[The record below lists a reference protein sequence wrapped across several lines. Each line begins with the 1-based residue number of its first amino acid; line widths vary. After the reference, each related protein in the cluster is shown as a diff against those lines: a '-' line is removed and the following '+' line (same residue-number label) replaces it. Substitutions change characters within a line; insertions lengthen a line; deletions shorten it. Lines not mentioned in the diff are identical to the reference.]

1 MRVICE
7 DRCMLKEAATTRS
20 RRSQIFFKIDVP
32 KNFAIFTGKH
42 LRWSWSSFFHRTF
55 QMAASALRVI
65 PDVLIFVNIE
75 IVGKLKYTN
84 GLQLGT
90 SLKSDLLHRYLLFP
104 FFVGT
109 SILNIFI

>member
-1 MRVICE
+1 
-7 DRCMLKEAATTRS
+7 MLESFLKNVAGLKACNFIKKTLTRS
-20 RRSQIFFKIDVP
+20 FSCEYCEIF
-32 KNFAIFTGKH
+32 KN
-42 LRWSWSSFFHRTF
+42 SFSHRTS
-55 QMAASALRVI
+55 QVAASALRVI
-65 PDVLIFVNIE
+65 PDVVIFVNME

-104 FFVGT
+104 FFAGT